1 MVRGRRNS
9 GLAIKEGRNRIMKKL
24 TKKYSVLLVGLLL
37 LLSLLPMS
45 CIKDNYAPRGNA
57 TVTMT
62 FTTKTI
68 SNSSVTRAT
77 GDLLDNEQMQT
88 LRVIVARSSNSE
100 ILYNV
105 KYDIQPNETQKT
117 ITFSELT
124 VNKDGEDF
132 DFYAIANEAGF
143 LKTNESLEGTSV
155 NITDLYD
162 RVLTGGF
169 AVGAALPQTG
179 YKKIT
184 VMPQTSGIQ
193 HEDMQL
199 DFPAGKIQLTFVNE
213 TGKDVTLT
221 DVKVP
226 SVAPNQAYLF
236 YHGQIPGGTTLTG
249 DVDFGNIVVLNGTE
263 SAPTSYSEYR
273 YIYPGAAGEGNYKL
287 MATWGS
293 EDFEELLKT
302 KDEPDGISSIPRNR
316 LVNIVVTLK
325 SGGGF
330 GVKCEV
336 KDWNGVSYDY
346 TLSDAGKFTITEPN
360 AKEFS
365 YDTGKMAI
373 ATQYSTESGAS
384 SRQATFTVQM
394 TTPVGVRW
402 MAHLTNAQDF
412 EFVTDE
418 SHAAEGV
425 GGSLPVTLLIRP
437 TKSFDATGERPYTEL
452 YVTLGTAPDNKQ
464 RFVEPGQYCS
474 SDGTSIPIVQVS
486 ATEGDALWG
495 TSVEP

>member
-1 MVRGRRNS
+1 MKILFNRNNS
-9 GLAIKEGRNRIMKKL
+9 IGIFC
-24 TKKYSVLLVGLLL
+24 LLL
-37 LLSLLPMS
+37 LLAVGAVS
-45 CIKDNYAPRGNA
+45 CIKDEYAESKETA

-62 FTTKTI
+62 FTTRAM
-68 SNSSVTRAT
+68 SNSTTRAV
-77 GDLLDNEQMQT
+77 GDLLDNEQMRT

-100 ILYNV
+100 VLFNV
-105 KYDIQPNETQKT
+105 KYEIQPQETQKI

-124 VNKDGEDF
+124 VNKDGENF
-132 DFYAIANEAGF
+132 KFYAIANEDGF
-143 LKTNESLEGTSV
+143 LSTGESLDGTSV
-155 NITDLYD
+155 NLTGLYD

-169 AVGAALPQTG
+169 AKGATLPQVG
-179 YKKIT
+179 YREIEVK
-184 VMPQTSGIQ
+184 PQESGIQ
-193 HEDMQL
+193 QENMQL

-213 TGKDVTLT
+213 TGKKVTLT

-236 YHGQIPGGTTLTG
+236 YHGQTPGGTTLTG
-249 DVDFGNIVVLNGTE
+249 NVDFGSITVPSGTE
-263 SAPTSYSEYR
+263 SAPTFSSEYR
-273 YIYPGAAGEGNYKL
+273 YIYPGAAGEGKYKL
-287 MATWGS
+287 TATWGAKN
-293 EDFEELLKT
+293 FEELLMT
-302 KDEPDGISSIPRNR
+302 KDAPNGISSIPRNR

-336 KDWNGVSYDY
+336 KDWEDVSYDY
-346 TLSDAGKFTITEPN
+346 TLSDAGQFAITEPN
-360 AKEFS
+360 AKEFT
-365 YDTGKMAI
+365 YDTNKKAI

-384 SRQATFTVQM
+384 SRQATFTVEM
-394 TTPVGVRW
+394 KTPVGVRW

-425 GGSLPVTLLIRP
+425 GGSSPVTLLIRP

-452 YVTLGTAPDNKQ
+452 YVTLGTAPNNKQ
-464 RFVEPGQYCS
+464 RFVNPSDYCS

-495 TSVEP
+495 TSVEL

>member
-1 MVRGRRNS
+1 
-9 GLAIKEGRNRIMKKL
+9 MKKL
-24 TKKYSVLLVGLLL
+24 TKKYSVQLAGLLL
-37 LLSLLPMS
+37 LLTLLPVS
-45 CIKDNYAPRGNA
+45 CIKDDYAPKGTA

-62 FTTKTI
+62 FTTRAI
-68 SNSSVTRAT
+68 SNSTTRAT
-77 GDLLDNEQMQT
+77 GDLLNNEQMKT
-88 LRVIVARSSNSE
+88 LRVIVARNTTNE

-105 KYDIQPNETQKT
+105 KYAIDASETSKT

-124 VNKDGEDF
+124 VNKDGENF
-132 DFYAIANEAGF
+132 KFYAIANEDGF
-143 LKTNESLEGTSV
+143 LSTGESLDGTSV
-155 NITDLYD
+155 NLTGLYD

-169 AVGAALPQTG
+169 AKGATLPQVG
-179 YKKIT
+179 YREIEVK
-184 VMPQTSGIQ
+184 PQESGIQ
-193 HEDMQL
+193 QENMQL

-213 TGKDVTLT
+213 TGKEVNLT
-221 DVKVP
+221 NVKVP

-236 YHGQIPGGTTLTG
+236 YHGKIPAGTLTG
-249 DVDFGNIVVLNGTE
+249 DVNFGSITVPSGTE
-263 SAPTSYSEYR
+263 SDPASCSDYR
-273 YIYPGAAGEGNYKL
+273 YIYPGAAGVGNYKL
-287 MATWGS
+287 TADWNGNRN
-293 EDFEELLKT
+293 ELLKT
-302 KDEPDGISSIPRNR
+302 KDEENGISSIPRNR

-336 KDWNGVSYDY
+336 KDWEDVSYDY
-346 TLSDAGKFTITEPN
+346 TLSDAGQFAITKPN
-360 AKEFS
+360 AMEFT
-365 YDTGKMAI
+365 YDGNQKAI

-384 SRQATFTVQM
+384 SRQATFTVEM

-418 SHAAEGV
+418 NHAAEGV
-425 GGSLPVTLLIRP
+425 GGSSPVTLLIRP
-437 TKSFDATGERPYTEL
+437 TKAFDATGERPYTEL

-464 RFVEPGQYCS
+464 RFVDPGDYCS

>member
-1 MVRGRRNS
+1 
-9 GLAIKEGRNRIMKKL
+9 MKKL
-24 TKKYSVLLVGLLL
+24 TKKYSVQLAGLLL
-37 LLSLLPMS
+37 LLALLPVS
-45 CIKDNYAPRGNA
+45 CIKDDYAPKGTA

-62 FTTKTI
+62 FTTRAI
-68 SNSSVTRAT
+68 SNSTTRAT
-77 GDLLDNEQMQT
+77 GDLLDNEQMRT

-100 ILYNV
+100 ILYNL
-105 KYDIQPNETQKT
+105 KYEIQPDQTEKT

-124 VNKDGEDF
+124 VNEKGEKF
-132 DFYAIANEAGF
+132 KFYAIANEDGF
-143 LKTNESLEGTSV
+143 LSEDESLDGTSV
-155 NITDLYD
+155 NLTGLYG

-169 AVGAALPQTG
+169 AKDATLPQVG
-179 YKKIT
+179 YREIEVK
-184 VMPQTSGIQ
+184 PQESGIQ
-193 HEDMQL
+193 HEDMKL

-213 TGKDVTLT
+213 TGKEVNLT
-221 DVKVP
+221 NVKVP

-236 YHGQIPGGTTLTG
+236 YYGQTPAGTTLTG
-249 DVDFGNIVVLNGTE
+249 DVNFGSITVPSGTE
-263 SAPTSYSEYR
+263 SDPASCSDYR
-273 YIYPGAAGEGNYKL
+273 YIYPGAAGVGNYKL
-287 MATWGS
+287 TADWNGNRN
-293 EDFEELLKT
+293 ELLKT
-302 KDEPDGISSIPRNR
+302 KDEENGISSIPRNR

-336 KDWNGVSYDY
+336 KDWEDVSYDY
-346 TLSDAGKFTITEPN
+346 TLSDAGQFAITKPN
-360 AKEFS
+360 AMEFT
-365 YDTGKMAI
+365 YDGNQKAI

-384 SRQATFTVQM
+384 SRQATFTVEM

-418 SHAAEGV
+418 NHAAEGV
-425 GGSLPVTLLIRP
+425 GGSSPVTLLIRP
-437 TKSFDATGERPYTEL
+437 TKAFDATGERPYTEL

-464 RFVEPGQYCS
+464 RFVDPGDYCS

>member
-1 MVRGRRNS
+1 
-9 GLAIKEGRNRIMKKL
+9 MKKL
-24 TKKYSVLLVGLLL
+24 TKKYSVRLARLFLLL
-37 LLSLLPMS
+37 ALLPVS
-45 CIKDNYAPRGNA
+45 CIKDDYASKESA

-62 FTTKTI
+62 FTTRAI
-68 SNSSVTRAT
+68 SNSTTRAT
-77 GDLLDNEQMQT
+77 GDLLDNEQMKT

-100 ILYNV
+100 ILYNL
-105 KYDIQPNETQKT
+105 KYEIQPDQTEKT

-124 VNKDGEDF
+124 VNKNGEDF
-132 DFYAIANEAGF
+132 DFYAIANEDGF
-143 LKTNESLEGTSV
+143 LSTGESLDGTSV
-155 NITDLYD
+155 NLTDLYN

-169 AVGAALPQTG
+169 AKDATLPQVG
-179 YKKIT
+179 YREIEVK
-184 VMPQTSGIQ
+184 PQESGIQ
-193 HEDMQL
+193 HEDMKL

-213 TGKDVTLT
+213 TGKEVNLT
-221 DVKVP
+221 NVKVP

-236 YHGQIPGGTTLTG
+236 YQGKTPIGTTLTG
-249 DVDFGNIVVLNGTE
+249 DVDFGPITVPSGTE
-263 SAPTSYSEYR
+263 SAPTSYSDYR
-273 YIYPGAAGEGNYKL
+273 YIYPGAAGEGKYKL
-287 MATWGS
+287 AARWGS
-293 EDFEELLKT
+293 KNFEELLKT
-302 KDEPDGISSIPRNR
+302 TNAPNGISSIPRNR

-336 KDWNGVSYDY
+336 KDWEDVSYDY
-346 TLSDAGKFTITEPN
+346 TLSDAGQFAITKPN
-360 AKEFS
+360 AMEFT
-365 YDTGKMAI
+365 YDGNQKAI

-384 SRQATFTVQM
+384 NRQATFTVRM

-418 SHAAEGV
+418 NHAAEGV
-425 GGSLPVTLLIRP
+425 GGSSPVTLLIRP

-464 RFVEPGQYCS
+464 RFVEPDQFCS
-474 SDGTSIPIVQVS
+474 TDGTSIPIVQVS
-486 ATEGDALWG
+486 ATEGDVLWG

>member
-1 MVRGRRNS
+1 
-9 GLAIKEGRNRIMKKL
+9 MKKL
-24 TKKYSVLLVGLLL
+24 TKKYSVQLAGLLL
-37 LLSLLPMS
+37 LLALLPVS
-45 CIKDNYAPRGNA
+45 CIKDDYAPKGTA

-62 FTTKTI
+62 FTTRAI
-68 SNSSVTRAT
+68 SNSTTRAT
-77 GDLLDNEQMQT
+77 GDLLDNEQMKT

-105 KYDIQPNETQKT
+105 KYSIEASETSKT

-124 VNKDGEDF
+124 VNKDGENF
-132 DFYAIANEAGF
+132 KFYAIANEDGF
-143 LKTNESLEGTSV
+143 LSTGENLDGTSV
-155 NITDLYD
+155 NLTGLYD

-169 AVGAALPQTG
+169 AKGATLPQVG
-179 YKKIT
+179 YREIKVKL
-184 VMPQTSGIQ
+184 QESGIQ
-193 HEDMQL
+193 QETMKL

-213 TGKDVTLT
+213 TGKEVTLT

-226 SVAPNQAYLF
+226 SVAPNKAYLF
-236 YHGQIPGGTTLTG
+236 YHGQTPAGTTLTG
-249 DVDFGNIVVLNGTE
+249 DVNFGSIIVPSGTE
-263 SAPTSYSEYR
+263 SDPASCSDYR
-273 YIYPGAAGEGNYKL
+273 YIYPGAAGVGNYKL
-287 MATWGS
+287 TADWNGNRN
-293 EDFEELLKT
+293 ELLKT
-302 KDEPDGISSIPRNR
+302 KDEENGISSIPRNR

-336 KDWNGVSYDY
+336 KDWEDVSYDY
-346 TLSDAGKFTITEPN
+346 TLSDAGEFTIAEPN
-360 AKEFS
+360 AKEFT
-365 YDTGKMAI
+365 YDTDKTAI

-384 SRQATFTVQM
+384 SRQATFTVEM
-394 TTPVGVRW
+394 KTPVGVRW

-418 SHAAEGV
+418 NHAAEGV
-425 GGSLPVTLLIRP
+425 GGSSPVTLLIRP

-464 RFVEPGQYCS
+464 KFVDPGVYCS

>member
-1 MVRGRRNS
+1 
-9 GLAIKEGRNRIMKKL
+9 MKKL
-24 TKKYSVLLVGLLL
+24 TKKYSVQLAGLLL
-37 LLSLLPMS
+37 LLALLPVS
-45 CIKDNYAPRGNA
+45 CIKDDYAPKGTA

-62 FTTKTI
+62 FTTRAI
-68 SNSSVTRAT
+68 SNSTTRAT
-77 GDLLDNEQMQT
+77 GDLLDNEQMKT

-105 KYDIQPNETQKT
+105 KYSIEASETSKT

-124 VNKDGEDF
+124 VNKAGEDF
-132 DFYAIANEAGF
+132 DFYAIANEDGF
-143 LKTNESLEGTSV
+143 LSTGESLDGTSV
-155 NITDLYD
+155 NLTDLYN
-162 RVLTGGF
+162 RKLTGGF
-169 AVGAALPQTG
+169 DKGATLPQVG
-179 YKKIT
+179 YREIKVK
-184 VMPQTSGIQ
+184 PQESGIQ
-193 HEDMQL
+193 KEDMKL

-213 TGKDVTLT
+213 TGKDITLT
-221 DVKVP
+221 NVKVP

-236 YHGQIPGGTTLTG
+236 FQGNTPGGTTLTG
-249 DVDFGNIVVLNGTE
+249 NVDFGSITVPSGTE
-263 SAPTSYSEYR
+263 SVPTSSSSEYR
-273 YIYPGAAGEGNYKL
+273 YIYPGAAGEGKYKL
-287 MATWGS
+287 AATWGS
-293 EDFEELLKT
+293 KNFEELLKT
-302 KDEPDGISSIPRNR
+302 TNAPNGISSIPRNS
-316 LVNIVVTLK
+316 LVNIVITLK

-336 KDWNGVSYDY
+336 NDWNDVSYDY
-346 TLSDAGKFTITEPN
+346 TLSDAGQFTITEPN
-360 AKEFS
+360 AKDFT
-365 YDTGKMAI
+365 YDTNKKAI

-384 SRQATFTVQM
+384 SRQATFTVKM
-394 TTPVGVRW
+394 KTPVGVRW

-425 GGSLPVTLLIRP
+425 GGSSPVTLLIRP

>member
-1 MVRGRRNS
+1 
-9 GLAIKEGRNRIMKKL
+9 MKKL
-24 TKKYSVLLVGLLL
+24 TKKYSVQLAGLLL
-37 LLSLLPMS
+37 LLALLPVS
-45 CIKDNYAPRGNA
+45 CIKDDYAPKGTA

-62 FTTKTI
+62 FTTRAI
-68 SNSSVTRAT
+68 SNSTTRAT
-77 GDLLDNEQMQT
+77 GDLLDNEQMKT

-100 ILYNV
+100 ILYNL
-105 KYDIQPNETQKT
+105 KYEIQPDQTEKT

-124 VNKDGEDF
+124 VNEKGEKF
-132 DFYAIANEAGF
+132 KFYAIANEDGF
-143 LKTNESLEGTSV
+143 LSEDESLDGTSV
-155 NITDLYD
+155 NLTGLYD

-169 AVGAALPQTG
+169 AKDATLPQVG
-179 YKKIT
+179 YREIEVK
-184 VMPQTSGIQ
+184 PQESGIQ
-193 HEDMQL
+193 EETMKL

-213 TGKDVTLT
+213 TGKEVNLT
-221 DVKVP
+221 NVKVP

-236 YHGQIPGGTTLTG
+236 YHGRTPAGTTLAG
-249 DVDFGNIVVLNGTE
+249 DVDFGSIIVPSGTE
-263 SAPTSYSEYR
+263 SDPASCSDYR
-273 YIYPGAAGEGNYKL
+273 YIYPGAAGVGKYKL
-287 MATWGS
+287 TADWNGNWN
-293 EDFEELLKT
+293 ELLKT
-302 KDEPDGISSIPRNR
+302 TDEKNGISSIPRNR

-336 KDWNGVSYDY
+336 KDWEDVSYDY
-346 TLSDAGKFTITEPN
+346 TLSDAGQFAITKPN
-360 AKEFS
+360 AMEFT
-365 YDTGKMAI
+365 YDGIQKAI

-384 SRQATFTVQM
+384 SRQATFTVEM

-418 SHAAEGV
+418 NHAAEGV
-425 GGSLPVTLLIRP
+425 GGSSPVTLLIRP
-437 TKSFDATGERPYTEL
+437 TKAFDATGERPYTEL

-464 RFVEPGQYCS
+464 RFVDPGDYCS

>member
-1 MVRGRRNS
+1 MKILFNRNNS
-9 GLAIKEGRNRIMKKL
+9 IGIFC
-24 TKKYSVLLVGLLL
+24 LLL
-37 LLSLLPMS
+37 LLAVGAVS
-45 CIKDNYAPRGNA
+45 CIKDEYAENKEKA
-57 TVTMT
+57 IVTMT
-62 FTTKTI
+62 FTTRAM
-68 SNSSVTRAT
+68 SNSTTRAV
-77 GDLLDNEQMQT
+77 GDLLDNEQMRT

-100 ILYNV
+100 VLYNV
-105 KYDIQPNETQKT
+105 KYEIQPQETQKT

-124 VNKDGEDF
+124 VNKDGENF
-132 DFYAIANEAGF
+132 KFYAIANEDGF
-143 LKTNESLEGTSV
+143 LSTGESLDGTSV
-155 NITDLYD
+155 NLTGLYD

-169 AVGAALPQTG
+169 AKGATLPQVG
-179 YKKIT
+179 YREIEVK
-184 VMPQTSGIQ
+184 PQESGIQ
-193 HEDMQL
+193 QENMQL

-213 TGKDVTLT
+213 RGKKVTLT

-236 YHGQIPGGTTLTG
+236 YHGNTPAGTTLTG
-249 DVDFGNIVVLNGTE
+249 DVDFGSITVPSGTE
-263 SAPTSYSEYR
+263 SVPTSYSDYR
-273 YIYPGAAGEGNYKL
+273 YIYPGAAGEGKYKL
-287 MATWGS
+287 TTDWNGKR
-293 EDFEELLKT
+293 EELLKT
-302 KDEPDGISSIPRNR
+302 TDAPNGISSIPRNR

-336 KDWNGVSYDY
+336 KDWEDVSYDY
-346 TLSDAGKFTITEPN
+346 TLSDAGQFAITEPN
-360 AKEFS
+360 AKEFT
-365 YDTGKMAI
+365 YDTNKKAI

-384 SRQATFTVQM
+384 SRQATFTVEM

-418 SHAAEGV
+418 NHASEGV
-425 GGSLPVTLLIRP
+425 GGSSPVTLLIRP
-437 TKSFDATGERPYTEL
+437 TKSFDATGERSYTEL

-464 RFVEPGQYCS
+464 RFVDPGDYCS
-474 SDGTSIPIVQVS
+474 SDGTFIPIVQVS

>member
-1 MVRGRRNS
+1 MRVKYDS
-9 GLAIKEGRNRIMKKL
+9 LATL
-24 TKKYSVLLVGLLL
+24 CLLL
-37 LLSLLPMS
+37 LALLPAS
-45 CIKDNYAPRGNA
+45 CIQDEYAAKGTA

-62 FTTKTI
+62 FTTRAI
-68 SNSSVTRAT
+68 SNPTTRA
-77 GDLLDNEQMQT
+77 GGELLDNEQMQT

-100 ILYNV
+100 ILYNL
-105 KYDIQPNETQKT
+105 KYDIQPQETEKT

-124 VNKDGEDF
+124 VNEKGEKF
-132 DFYAIANEAGF
+132 KFYAIANEDGF
-143 LKTNESLEGTSV
+143 LSEDESLDGTSV
-155 NITDLYD
+155 NLTGLYD

-169 AVGAALPQTG
+169 AKGATLPQVG
-179 YKKIT
+179 YREIEVK
-184 VMPQTSGIQ
+184 PQESGIQ
-193 HEDMQL
+193 EETMKL

-213 TGKDVTLT
+213 TGKEVTLT

-226 SVAPNQAYLF
+226 SVAPNKAYLF
-236 YHGQIPGGTTLTG
+236 YHGQTPSGTTLTG
-249 DVDFGNIVVLNGTE
+249 DVDFGSIVVPSGTE
-263 SAPTSYSEYR
+263 SAPTSYSDYR
-273 YIYPGAAGEGNYKL
+273 YIYPGAAGVGKYKL
-287 MATWGS
+287 TADWNGDR
-293 EDFEELLKT
+293 EALLKT
-302 KDEPDGISSIPRNR
+302 TEAPNGISSIPRNR

-336 KDWNGVSYDY
+336 KEWEDVPYDY
-346 TLSDAGKFTITEPN
+346 TLSDAGEFTITGPN
-360 AKEFS
+360 AKVFT
-365 YDTGKMAI
+365 YDTDKTAY

-384 SRQATFTVQM
+384 SRQATFTVEM
-394 TTPVGVRW
+394 KTPVGVRW

-418 SHAAEGV
+418 NHAAEGV
-425 GGSLPVTLLIRP
+425 GGSSPVTLLIRP

-464 RFVEPGQYCS
+464 KFVDPGDYCS

>member
-1 MVRGRRNS
+1 
-9 GLAIKEGRNRIMKKL
+9 MKKL
-24 TKKYSVLLVGLLL
+24 TKKYSVQLAGLLL
-37 LLSLLPMS
+37 LLALLPVS
-45 CIKDNYAPRGNA
+45 CIKDDYAPKGTA

-62 FTTKTI
+62 FTTRAI
-68 SNSSVTRAT
+68 SNSTTRAT
-77 GDLLDNEQMQT
+77 GDLLDKEQMKT

-105 KYDIQPNETQKT
+105 KYSIEASETSKT

-124 VNKDGEDF
+124 VNKAGEDF
-132 DFYAIANEAGF
+132 DFYAIANEEGF
-143 LKTNESLEGTSV
+143 LNDNESLEGTSV
-155 NITDLYD
+155 NLADLYG

-169 AVGAALPQTG
+169 TVGATLPQTG
-179 YKKIT
+179 YEKIT
-184 VMPQTSGIQ
+184 VKPQTSGIQ
-193 HEDMQL
+193 HEDMKL

-213 TGKDVTLT
+213 TGKEVNLT
-221 DVKVP
+221 NVKVP

-236 YHGQIPGGTTLTG
+236 YHGKTPTGTTLTG
-249 DVDFGNIVVLNGTE
+249 DVNFGSITVPSGTE
-263 SAPTSYSEYR
+263 SDPASCSDYR
-273 YIYPGAAGEGNYKL
+273 YIYPGAAGVGNYKL
-287 MATWGS
+287 TADWNGNRN
-293 EDFEELLKT
+293 ELLKT
-302 KDEPDGISSIPRNR
+302 KDEENGISSIPRNR

-336 KDWNGVSYDY
+336 KDWEDVSYDY
-346 TLSDAGKFTITEPN
+346 TLSDAGQFAITKPN
-360 AKEFS
+360 AMEFT
-365 YDTGKMAI
+365 YDGNQKAI

-384 SRQATFTVQM
+384 SRQATFTVEM

-418 SHAAEGV
+418 NHAAEGV
-425 GGSLPVTLLIRP
+425 GGSSPVTLLIRP
-437 TKSFDATGERPYTEL
+437 TKAFDATGERPYTEL

-464 RFVEPGQYCS
+464 RFVDPDDYCS

>member
-1 MVRGRRNS
+1 
-9 GLAIKEGRNRIMKKL
+9 MKKL
-24 TKKYSVLLVGLLL
+24 TKKYSVQLAGLLL
-37 LLSLLPMS
+37 LLALLPVS
-45 CIKDNYAPRGNA
+45 CIKDDYAPKGTA

-62 FTTKTI
+62 FTTRAI
-68 SNSSVTRAT
+68 SNSTTRAT
-77 GDLLDNEQMQT
+77 GDLLDNEQMKT

-100 ILYNV
+100 ILYNL
-105 KYDIQPNETQKT
+105 KYEIQPDQTEKT

-124 VNKDGEDF
+124 VNKNGEDF
-132 DFYAIANEAGF
+132 DFYAIANEEGF
-143 LKTNESLEGTSV
+143 LNDNESLEGTSV
-155 NITDLYD
+155 NLVNLYNK
-162 RVLTGGF
+162 VLTGGF
-169 AVGAALPQTG
+169 TVGATLPQTG
-179 YKKIT
+179 YEKIT
-184 VMPQTSGIQ
+184 VKPQTSGIQ
-193 HEDMQL
+193 HEDMKL

-213 TGKDVTLT
+213 TGKEVNLT
-221 DVKVP
+221 NVKVP

-236 YHGQIPGGTTLTG
+236 YHGRTPAGTILAG
-249 DVDFGNIVVLNGTE
+249 DVNFGSITVPSGTE
-263 SAPTSYSEYR
+263 SDPASCSDYR

-287 MATWGS
+287 TADWNGDR
-293 EDFEELLKT
+293 EALLKT
-302 KDEPDGISSIPRNR
+302 TEAPNGISSIPRNR

-336 KDWNGVSYDY
+336 KEWEDVSYDY
-346 TLSDAGKFTITEPN
+346 TLSDAGEFTIAEPN
-360 AKEFS
+360 AKEFT
-365 YDTGKMAI
+365 YDTDKTAI

-384 SRQATFTVQM
+384 SRQATFTVEM
-394 TTPVGVRW
+394 KTPVGVRW

-418 SHAAEGV
+418 NHAAEGV
-425 GGSLPVTLLIRP
+425 GGSSPVTLLIRP

-464 RFVEPGQYCS
+464 KFVDPGVYCS

>member
-1 MVRGRRNS
+1 
-9 GLAIKEGRNRIMKKL
+9 MKY
-24 TKKYSVLLVGLLL
+24 TGIAAVCLLL
-37 LLSLLPMS
+37 LALLPAS
-45 CIKDNYAPRGNA
+45 CIMDDYAPKGTA

-62 FTTKTI
+62 FTTRAV
-68 SNSSVTRAT
+68 SNNSITRAT
-77 GDLLDNEQMQT
+77 GDLLDNEQMKT
-88 LRVIVARSSNSE
+88 LRVIVARNSNGE

-105 KYDIQPNETQKT
+105 KYDIQPDETQKT

-124 VNKDGEDF
+124 VNKDGEEF
-132 DFYAIANEAGF
+132 KFYAIANEDGF
-143 LKTNESLEGTSV
+143 LSEGESLEGTSV
-155 NITDLYD
+155 NLTDLYN

-169 AVGAALPQTG
+169 DKDATLPQVG
-179 YKKIT
+179 YREIEVK
-184 VMPQTSGIQ
+184 PQTSGIQ
-193 HEDMQL
+193 HEDMKL

-213 TGKDVTLT
+213 TGKEVTLT

-236 YHGQIPGGTTLTG
+236 YHGQTPTGTTLTG
-249 DVDFGNIVVLNGTE
+249 DVDFDPITVFSGTE

-273 YIYPGAAGEGNYKL
+273 YIYPGAAGEGKYKL
-287 MATWGS
+287 MATWG
-293 EDFEELLKT
+293 DKNFEELLKT
-302 KDEPDGISSIPRNR
+302 TDAPNGISSIPRNR
-316 LVNIVVTLK
+316 LVNIVITLK

-336 KDWNGVSYDY
+336 KDWEDVSYNY
-346 TLSDAGKFTITEPN
+346 TLSDAGQFTITEPN
-360 AKEFS
+360 AMEFT
-365 YDTGKMAI
+365 YDGNQEAI

-384 SRQATFTVQM
+384 SRQATFTVEM

-418 SHAAEGV
+418 NHAAEGV
-425 GGSLPVTLLIRP
+425 GGSSPVTLLIRP

-464 RFVEPGQYCS
+464 RFVNPGDYCS
-474 SDGTSIPIVQVS
+474 LDGTSIPIVQVS
-486 ATEGDALWG
+486 ATEGDTLWG

>member
-1 MVRGRRNS
+1 
-9 GLAIKEGRNRIMKKL
+9 MKKL
-24 TKKYSVLLVGLLL
+24 TKKYSVQLAGLLL
-37 LLSLLPMS
+37 LLALLPVS
-45 CIKDNYAPRGNA
+45 CIKDDYAPKGTA

-62 FTTKTI
+62 FTTRAI
-68 SNSSVTRAT
+68 SNSTTRAT
-77 GDLLDNEQMQT
+77 GDLLDNEQMKT

-100 ILYNV
+100 ILYNL
-105 KYDIQPNETQKT
+105 KYEIQPDQTEKT

-124 VNKDGEDF
+124 VNKNGEDF
-132 DFYAIANEAGF
+132 DFYAIANEEGF
-143 LKTNESLEGTSV
+143 LNDNESLEGTSV
-155 NITDLYD
+155 NLVNLYNK
-162 RVLTGGF
+162 VLTGGF
-169 AVGAALPQTG
+169 TVGATLPQTG
-179 YKKIT
+179 YEKIT
-184 VMPQTSGIQ
+184 VKPQTSGIQ
-193 HEDMQL
+193 HEDMKL

-213 TGKDVTLT
+213 TGKEVNLT
-221 DVKVP
+221 NVKVP

-236 YHGQIPGGTTLTG
+236 YHGRTPAGTILAG
-249 DVDFGNIVVLNGTE
+249 DVNFGSITVPSGTE
-263 SAPTSYSEYR
+263 SDPASCSDYR

-287 MATWGS
+287 TADWNGDR
-293 EDFEELLKT
+293 EALLKT
-302 KDEPDGISSIPRNR
+302 TEAPNGISSIPRNR

-336 KDWNGVSYDY
+336 KEWEDVSYDY
-346 TLSDAGKFTITEPN
+346 TLSDAGEFTIAEPN
-360 AKEFS
+360 AKEFT
-365 YDTGKMAI
+365 YDTDKTAI

-384 SRQATFTVQM
+384 SRQATFTVEM
-394 TTPVGVRW
+394 KTPVGVRW

-425 GGSLPVTLLIRP
+425 GGSSPVTLLIRP

-464 RFVEPGQYCS
+464 KFVDPGVYCS

>member
-1 MVRGRRNS
+1 
-9 GLAIKEGRNRIMKKL
+9 MKKL
-24 TKKYSVLLVGLLL
+24 TKKYSVQLAGLLL
-37 LLSLLPMS
+37 LLALLPVS
-45 CIKDNYAPRGNA
+45 CIKDDYAPKGTA

-62 FTTKTI
+62 FTTRAI
-68 SNSSVTRAT
+68 SNSTTRAT
-77 GDLLDNEQMQT
+77 GDLLYNEQMKT

-100 ILYNV
+100 ILYNL
-105 KYDIQPNETQKT
+105 KYEIQPDQTEKT

-124 VNKDGEDF
+124 VNKNGEDF
-132 DFYAIANEAGF
+132 DFYAIANEEGF
-143 LKTNESLEGTSV
+143 LNDNESLEGTSV
-155 NITDLYD
+155 HLVNLYN

-169 AVGAALPQTG
+169 TVGATLPQTG
-179 YKKIT
+179 YEKIT
-184 VMPQTSGIQ
+184 VKPQTSGIQ
-193 HEDMQL
+193 HEDMKL

-213 TGKDVTLT
+213 TGKEVNLT
-221 DVKVP
+221 NVKVP

-236 YHGQIPGGTTLTG
+236 YHGQTPAGTTLTG
-249 DVDFGNIVVLNGTE
+249 DVNFGSITVPSGTE
-263 SAPTSYSEYR
+263 SDPASCSDYR
-273 YIYPGAAGEGNYKL
+273 YIYPGAAGVGNYKL
-287 MATWGS
+287 TADWNGNRN
-293 EDFEELLKT
+293 ELLKT
-302 KDEPDGISSIPRNR
+302 KDEENGISSIPRNR

-336 KDWNGVSYDY
+336 KDWEDVSYDY
-346 TLSDAGKFTITEPN
+346 TLSDAGQFAITKPN
-360 AKEFS
+360 AMEFT
-365 YDTGKMAI
+365 YDGNQKAI

-384 SRQATFTVQM
+384 SRQATFTVEM

-418 SHAAEGV
+418 NHAAEGV
-425 GGSLPVTLLIRP
+425 GGSSPVTLLIRP
-437 TKSFDATGERPYTEL
+437 TKAFDATGERPYTEL

-464 RFVEPGQYCS
+464 RFVDPGDYCS

>member
-1 MVRGRRNS
+1 MKNLRMKYTSMV
-9 GLAIKEGRNRIMKKL
+9 A
-24 TKKYSVLLVGLLL
+24 VC
-37 LLSLLPMS
+37 LSLLALLPAS
-45 CIKDNYAPRGNA
+45 CIKDDYAAKGTA

-62 FTTKTI
+62 FTTRAI
-68 SNSSVTRAT
+68 SNSTTRAVN
-77 GDLLDNEQMQT
+77 DLLDNEQMKT

-105 KYDIQPNETQKT
+105 KYDIQPDETQKT

-124 VNKDGEDF
+124 VNKNGEDF
-132 DFYAIANEAGF
+132 DFYAIANEEGF
-143 LKTNESLEGTSV
+143 LNNNESLEGTSV
-155 NITDLYD
+155 NLADLYN
-162 RVLTGGF
+162 RGLTGGF
-169 AVGAALPQTG
+169 TVGDTLPQTG
-179 YKKIT
+179 YEKIT
-184 VMPQTSGIQ
+184 VKPQESGIQ
-193 HEDMQL
+193 EENMKL

-213 TGKDVTLT
+213 TGKEVVLT

-236 YHGQIPGGTTLTG
+236 DHDGQTPSETELTD
-249 DVDFGNIVVLNGTE
+249 DVDFGSITVSSGTE
-263 SAPTSYSEYR
+263 SAPTSSSAYR
-273 YIYPGAAGEGNYKL
+273 YIYPGAAGEGEYKL
-287 MATWGS
+287 MATWG
-293 EDFEELLKT
+293 DQNFEELLKI
-302 KDEPDGISSIPRNR
+302 DDVPISSIPRNR
-316 LVNIVVTLK
+316 LLNVVVTLK

-336 KDWNGVSYDY
+336 KDWEDVSYDY
-346 TLSDAGKFTITEPN
+346 TLSDAGQFAITKPN
-360 AKEFS
+360 AMEFT
-365 YDTGKMAI
+365 YDGNQKAI

-384 SRQATFTVQM
+384 SRQATFTVEM

-418 SHAAEGV
+418 NHAAEGV
-425 GGSLPVTLLIRP
+425 GGSSPVTLLIRP
-437 TKSFDATGERPYTEL
+437 TKAFDATGERPYTEL

-464 RFVEPGQYCS
+464 RFVDPGDYCS

>member
-1 MVRGRRNS
+1 MKNLRMKYTSMV
-9 GLAIKEGRNRIMKKL
+9 A
-24 TKKYSVLLVGLLL
+24 VC
-37 LLSLLPMS
+37 LSLLALLPAS
-45 CIKDNYAPRGNA
+45 CIKDEYAAKGTA

-62 FTTKTI
+62 FTTRAI
-68 SNSSVTRAT
+68 SNSTTRAVD
-77 GDLLDNEQMQT
+77 DLLDNEQMKT

-105 KYDIQPNETQKT
+105 KYDIQPDETQKT

-124 VNKDGEDF
+124 VEKDGEEF
-132 DFYAIANEAGF
+132 KFYAIANEGGV
-143 LKTNESLEGTSV
+143 LSEGENLEGTSV
-155 NITDLYD
+155 NLTDLYD
-162 RVLTGGF
+162 RVLKGGF
-169 AVGAALPQTG
+169 DKDAILPQVG
-179 YKKIT
+179 YREIEVK
-184 VMPQTSGIQ
+184 PQESGIQ
-193 HEDMQL
+193 KETMKL

-213 TGKDVTLT
+213 TGKEVTLN

-236 YHGQIPGGTTLTG
+236 YHGQTPSGTELTG
-249 DVDFGNIVVLNGTE
+249 DVDFGSITVSSGTE

-273 YIYPGAAGEGNYKL
+273 YIYPGAAGEGKYKL
-287 MATWGS
+287 TADWNGGR
-293 EDFEELLKT
+293 EAPLET
-302 KDEPDGISSIPRNR
+302 KDAPNGISSIPRNR

-325 SGGGF
+325 SGGRF
-330 GVKCEV
+330 GVKCDV
-336 KDWNGVSYDY
+336 KEWEEVSYDY
-346 TLSDAGKFTITEPN
+346 TLSDAGQFTITGTN
-360 AKEFS
+360 A
-365 YDTGKMAI
+365 MVWNNQAI
-373 ATQYSTESGAS
+373 ATQFSTEAGAS

-394 TTPVGVRW
+394 TEPEGVRW

-412 EFVTDE
+412 EIVTDE
-418 SHAAEGV
+418 NHAAEGV
-425 GGSLPVTLLIRP
+425 GGSSPVTLLIRP

-464 RFVEPGQYCS
+464 KFVDLTQNDFCS

>member
-1 MVRGRRNS
+1 MKILFNRNNS
-9 GLAIKEGRNRIMKKL
+9 IGIFC
-24 TKKYSVLLVGLLL
+24 LLL
-37 LLSLLPMS
+37 LLAVGAVS
-45 CIKDNYAPRGNA
+45 CIKDEYAENKEKA
-57 TVTMT
+57 IVTMT
-62 FTTKTI
+62 FTTRAM
-68 SNSSVTRAT
+68 SNSTTRAV
-77 GDLLDNEQMQT
+77 GDLLNNEQMRT

-100 ILYNV
+100 VLYNV
-105 KYDIQPNETQKT
+105 KYEIQPQETQKI

-124 VNKDGEDF
+124 VNKDGENF
-132 DFYAIANEAGF
+132 KFYAIANEDGF
-143 LKTNESLEGTSV
+143 LSTGESLDGTSV
-155 NITDLYD
+155 NLTGLYD

-169 AVGAALPQTG
+169 AKGATLPQVG
-179 YKKIT
+179 YREIEVK
-184 VMPQTSGIQ
+184 PQESGIQ
-193 HEDMQL
+193 QENMQL

-213 TGKDVTLT
+213 RGKKVTLT

-236 YHGQIPGGTTLTG
+236 YHGQTPGGTTLTG
-249 DVDFGNIVVLNGTE
+249 NVDFGSITVPSGTE
-263 SAPTSYSEYR
+263 SAPTFSSEYR
-273 YIYPGAAGEGNYKL
+273 YIYPGAAGEGKYKL
-287 MATWGS
+287 TATWGAKN
-293 EDFEELLKT
+293 FEELLMT
-302 KDEPDGISSIPRNR
+302 KDAPNGISSIPRNR

-336 KDWNGVSYDY
+336 KDWEDVSYDY
-346 TLSDAGKFTITEPN
+346 TLSDAGQFAITEPN
-360 AKEFS
+360 AKEFT
-365 YDTGKMAI
+365 YDTNKKAI

-384 SRQATFTVQM
+384 SRQATFTVEM
-394 TTPVGVRW
+394 KTPVGVRW

-425 GGSLPVTLLIRP
+425 GGSSPVTLLIRP

-452 YVTLGTAPDNKQ
+452 YVTLGTAPNNKQ
-464 RFVEPGQYCS
+464 RFVNPSDYCS

-495 TSVEP
+495 TSVEL

>member
-1 MVRGRRNS
+1 MKILFNRNNS
-9 GLAIKEGRNRIMKKL
+9 IGIFC
-24 TKKYSVLLVGLLL
+24 LLL
-37 LLSLLPMS
+37 LLAVGAVS
-45 CIKDNYAPRGNA
+45 CIKDEYAESKETA

-62 FTTKTI
+62 FTTRAM
-68 SNSSVTRAT
+68 SNSTTRAV
-77 GDLLDNEQMQT
+77 GDLLDNEQMRT

-100 ILYNV
+100 VLYNV
-105 KYDIQPNETQKT
+105 KYEIQPQETQKI

-124 VNKDGEDF
+124 VNKDGENF
-132 DFYAIANEAGF
+132 KFYAIANEDGF
-143 LKTNESLEGTSV
+143 LSTGESLDGTSV
-155 NITDLYD
+155 NLTGLYD

-169 AVGAALPQTG
+169 AKGATLPQVG
-179 YKKIT
+179 YREIEVK
-184 VMPQTSGIQ
+184 PQESGIQ
-193 HEDMQL
+193 QENMQL

-213 TGKDVTLT
+213 RGKKVTLT

-236 YHGQIPGGTTLTG
+236 YHGQTPGGTTLTG
-249 DVDFGNIVVLNGTE
+249 NVDFGSITVPSGTE
-263 SAPTSYSEYR
+263 SAPTFSSEYR
-273 YIYPGAAGEGNYKL
+273 YIYPGAAGEGKYKL
-287 MATWGS
+287 TATWGAKN
-293 EDFEELLKT
+293 FEELLMT
-302 KDEPDGISSIPRNR
+302 KDAPNGISSIPRNR

-336 KDWNGVSYDY
+336 KDWEDVSYDY
-346 TLSDAGKFTITEPN
+346 TLSDAGQFAITEPN
-360 AKEFS
+360 AKEFT
-365 YDTGKMAI
+365 YDTNKKAI

-384 SRQATFTVQM
+384 SRQATFTVEM
-394 TTPVGVRW
+394 KTPVGVRW

-425 GGSLPVTLLIRP
+425 GGSSPVTLLIRP

-452 YVTLGTAPDNKQ
+452 YVTLGTAPNNKQ
-464 RFVEPGQYCS
+464 RFVNPSDYCS

-495 TSVEP
+495 TSVEL

>member
-1 MVRGRRNS
+1 
-9 GLAIKEGRNRIMKKL
+9 
-24 TKKYSVLLVGLLL
+24 
-37 LLSLLPMS
+37 
-45 CIKDNYAPRGNA
+45 
-57 TVTMT
+57 MT

-213 TGKDVTLT
+213 TGKEVNLT
-221 DVKVP
+221 NVKVP
-226 SVAPNQAYLF
+226 SVAPNRAYLF
-236 YHGQIPGGTTLTG
+236 YHGQTPGGTLTG
-249 DVDFGNIVVLNGTE
+249 NVDFGSITVPSGTE
-263 SAPTSYSEYR
+263 SAPTFSSEYR
-273 YIYPGAAGEGNYKL
+273 YIYPGAAGEGKYKL
-287 MATWGS
+287 TATWGAKN
-293 EDFEELLKT
+293 FEELLMT
-302 KDEPDGISSIPRNR
+302 KDAPNGISSIPRNR

-336 KDWNGVSYDY
+336 KDWEDVSYDY
-346 TLSDAGKFTITEPN
+346 TLSDAGQFAITKPN
-360 AKEFS
+360 AMEFT
-365 YDTGKMAI
+365 YDGIQKAI

-384 SRQATFTVQM
+384 SRQATFTVEM

-418 SHAAEGV
+418 NHAAEGV
-425 GGSLPVTLLIRP
+425 GGSSPVTLLIRP
-437 TKSFDATGERPYTEL
+437 TKAFDATGERPYTEL

-464 RFVEPGQYCS
+464 RFVDPGDYCS

-486 ATEGDALWG
+486 ATEGDALWS

>member
-1 MVRGRRNS
+1 
-9 GLAIKEGRNRIMKKL
+9 MKKYNTNPVWL
-24 TKKYSVLLVGLLL
+24 FLLL
-37 LLSLLPMS
+37 TILPMS
-45 CIKDNYAPRGNA
+45 CIQDDYVTKETT

-62 FTTKTI
+62 FTTRTI
-68 SNSSVTRAT
+68 SNSTRAIN
-77 GDLLDNEQMQT
+77 DLLDNEQMKT

-105 KYDIQPNETQKT
+105 KYDIQPEETEKT
-117 ITFSELT
+117 ITFSELK
-124 VNKDGEDF
+124 VNENGENF
-132 DFYAIANEAGF
+132 KFYAIANEEGF
-143 LKTNESLEGTSV
+143 LKPGESLDGTSV
-155 NITDLYD
+155 NLTDLYG

-169 AVGAALPQTG
+169 NVGATLPQAG
-179 YKKIT
+179 YREIKIT
-184 VMPQTSGIQ
+184 PQESGIQ
-193 HEDMQL
+193 EENMEL

-213 TGKDVTLT
+213 TGKDVALSN
-221 DVKVP
+221 VKVP

-236 YHGQIPGGTTLTG
+236 YQGNTPTGTTLTG
-249 DVDFGNIVVLNGTE
+249 DVDFGSITVPSGTE
-263 SAPTSYSEYR
+263 SAPGSYSEYQ
-273 YIYPGAAGEGNYKL
+273 YIYPGTAGVGKYNL
-287 MATWGS
+287 VATWGTKN
-293 EDFEELLKT
+293 FNELLET
-302 KDEPDGISSIPRNR
+302 TDAPDGISSIPRNS
-316 LVNIVVTLK
+316 LVNIVITLK

-330 GVKCEV
+330 GVKCQV
-336 KDWNGVSYDY
+336 KDWNDVSYDY
-346 TLSDAGKFTITEPN
+346 TLSDAGQFTITEPN
-360 AKEFS
+360 AKEFT
-365 YDTGKMAI
+365 YDTDKKAI

-394 TTPVGVRW
+394 TTPEGVRW

-412 EFVTDE
+412 ELVTDE

-425 GGSLPVTLLIRP
+425 GGSSPVTLLIRP

-464 RFVEPGQYCS
+464 RFVDPDQYCS

>member
-1 MVRGRRNS
+1 
-9 GLAIKEGRNRIMKKL
+9 MKKL
-24 TKKYSVLLVGLLL
+24 TKKYSVQLAGLLL
-37 LLSLLPMS
+37 LLALLPVS
-45 CIKDNYAPRGNA
+45 CIKDDYAPKGTA

-62 FTTKTI
+62 FTTRAI
-68 SNSSVTRAT
+68 SNSTTRAT
-77 GDLLDNEQMQT
+77 GDLLDNEQMKT

-100 ILYNV
+100 ILYNL
-105 KYDIQPNETQKT
+105 KYEIQPDQTEKT

-124 VNKDGEDF
+124 VNKNGEDF
-132 DFYAIANEAGF
+132 DFYAIANEEGF
-143 LKTNESLEGTSV
+143 LNDNESLEGTSV
-155 NITDLYD
+155 NLAKLYD
-162 RVLTGGF
+162 KVLTGGF
-169 AVGAALPQTG
+169 TVGATLPQTG
-179 YKKIT
+179 YEKIT
-184 VMPQTSGIQ
+184 VKPQTSGIQ
-193 HEDMQL
+193 HEDMKL

-213 TGKDVTLT
+213 TGKEVTLT

-226 SVAPNQAYLF
+226 SVAPNKAYLF
-236 YHGQIPGGTTLTG
+236 YHHGQTPSETTLTG
-249 DVDFGNIVVLNGTE
+249 DVDFDDITVSSGTE
-263 SAPTSYSEYR
+263 SAPASRSDYR
-273 YIYPGAAGEGNYKL
+273 YIYPGAAGVYKL
-287 MATWGS
+287 TADWNGGR
-293 EDFEELLKT
+293 EALLKT
-302 KDEPDGISSIPRNR
+302 TDAPDGISSIPRNR

-336 KDWNGVSYDY
+336 KEWEDVSYDY
-346 TLSDAGKFTITEPN
+346 TLSDAGEFTITEPN
-360 AKEFS
+360 AKVFT
-365 YDTGKMAI
+365 YDTDKTAI

-384 SRQATFTVQM
+384 SRQATFTVEM
-394 TTPVGVRW
+394 KTPVGVRW

-418 SHAAEGV
+418 NHVAEGV
-425 GGSLPVTLLIRP
+425 GGSSPVTLLIRP

-464 RFVEPGQYCS
+464 KFVDPGDYCS

>member
-1 MVRGRRNS
+1 MKYDS
-9 GLAIKEGRNRIMKKL
+9 LA
-24 TKKYSVLLVGLLL
+24 TVCLLL
-37 LLSLLPMS
+37 LALLPAS
-45 CIKDNYAPRGNA
+45 CIKDEYAAKGTA

-62 FTTKTI
+62 FTTRAI
-68 SNSSVTRAT
+68 SNPTTRAVD
-77 GDLLDNEQMQT
+77 DLLDNEQMRT

-100 ILYNV
+100 ILYNL
-105 KYDIQPNETQKT
+105 KYEIQPQETQKT

-124 VNKDGEDF
+124 VNEKGEKF
-132 DFYAIANEAGF
+132 KFYAIANEDGF
-143 LKTNESLEGTSV
+143 LSEDESLDGTSV
-155 NITDLYD
+155 NLTGLYD

-169 AVGAALPQTG
+169 AKGATLPQVG
-179 YKKIT
+179 YREIEVKL
-184 VMPQTSGIQ
+184 QESGIQ
-193 HEDMQL
+193 EETMKL

-213 TGKDVTLT
+213 TGKEVTLT

-226 SVAPNQAYLF
+226 SVAPNRAYLF
-236 YHGQIPGGTTLTG
+236 YHGQTPSGTTLTG
-249 DVDFGNIVVLNGTE
+249 DVDFGSIVVPSGTE
-263 SAPTSYSEYR
+263 SAPTSYSDYR
-273 YIYPGAAGEGNYKL
+273 YIYPGAAGVGKYKL
-287 MATWGS
+287 TADWNGGR
-293 EDFEELLKT
+293 EALLKT
-302 KDEPDGISSIPRNR
+302 TDAPDGISSIPRNR

-336 KDWNGVSYDY
+336 KEWEDVSYDY
-346 TLSDAGKFTITEPN
+346 TLSDAGEFTIAELN
-360 AKEFS
+360 AKEFT
-365 YDTGKMAI
+365 YDTDKTAI

-384 SRQATFTVQM
+384 SRQATFTVEM
-394 TTPVGVRW
+394 KTPVGVRW

-418 SHAAEGV
+418 NHAAEGV
-425 GGSLPVTLLIRP
+425 GGSSPVTLLIRP

-464 RFVEPGQYCS
+464 KFVDPGDYCS

>member
-1 MVRGRRNS
+1 
-9 GLAIKEGRNRIMKKL
+9 MKY
-24 TKKYSVLLVGLLL
+24 TGIAAVCLLL
-37 LLSLLPMS
+37 LALLPAS
-45 CIKDNYAPRGNA
+45 CIMDDYAPKGTA
-57 TVTMT
+57 SVTMT
-62 FTTKTI
+62 FTTRAI
-68 SNSSVTRAT
+68 SNGTTRAV

-88 LRVIVARSSNSE
+88 LRVIVARESGE

-105 KYDIQPNETQKT
+105 KYDIEDNETSKT

-124 VNKDGEDF
+124 VNKNGENF
-132 DFYAIANEAGF
+132 KFYAIANEGGF
-143 LKTNESLEGTSV
+143 LNTSESLDGTSV
-155 NITDLYD
+155 DLTGLYN

-169 AVGAALPQTG
+169 AEKTTLPQVG
-179 YKKIT
+179 YRVIEVK
-184 VMPQTSGIQ
+184 PQESGIQ
-193 HEDMQL
+193 KETMKL

-213 TGKDVTLT
+213 TGKEVTLS

-236 YHGQIPGGTTLTG
+236 YHGQTPTGTTLTG
-249 DVDFGNIVVLNGTE
+249 DVDFGDITVFSGTE
-263 SAPTSYSEYR
+263 SNPTSYSEYR
-273 YIYPGAAGEGNYKL
+273 YIYPGAAGEGKYKL
-287 MATWGS
+287 TATWG
-293 EDFEELLKT
+293 DKTFEELLKT
-302 KDEPDGISSIPRNR
+302 TDAPNGISSILRNN
-316 LVNIVVTLK
+316 LLNIVVTLK

-336 KDWNGVSYDY
+336 KDWEDVQYDY
-346 TLSDAGKFTITEPN
+346 TLSDDGQFTITEPN
-360 AKEFS
+360 AKEFI
-365 YDTGKMAI
+365 YDTGKKAI

-384 SRQATFTVQM
+384 SRQATFTVKM
-394 TTPVGVRW
+394 KTPEGVRW

-418 SHAAEGV
+418 NHAAEGV

-464 RFVEPGQYCS
+464 RFVDPGDYCS

>member
-1 MVRGRRNS
+1 
-9 GLAIKEGRNRIMKKL
+9 MKKL
-24 TKKYSVLLVGLLL
+24 TKKYSVQLAGLLL
-37 LLSLLPMS
+37 LLALLPVS
-45 CIKDNYAPRGNA
+45 CIKDDYAPKGTA

-62 FTTKTI
+62 FTTRAI
-68 SNSSVTRAT
+68 SNSTTRAT
-77 GDLLDNEQMQT
+77 GDLLDNEQMKT

-100 ILYNV
+100 ILYNL
-105 KYDIQPNETQKT
+105 KYEIQPDQTEKT

-124 VNKDGEDF
+124 VNKNGEDF
-132 DFYAIANEAGF
+132 DFYAIANEEGF
-143 LKTNESLEGTSV
+143 LNDNESLEGTSV
-155 NITDLYD
+155 NLADLYN

-169 AVGAALPQTG
+169 TVGATLPQTG
-179 YKKIT
+179 YEKIT
-184 VMPQTSGIQ
+184 VKPQTSGIQ
-193 HEDMQL
+193 HEDMKL

-213 TGKDVTLT
+213 TGKEVNLT
-221 DVKVP
+221 NVKVP

-236 YHGQIPGGTTLTG
+236 YHGQTLSGNTLTS
-249 DVDFGNIVVLNGTE
+249 DVDFGSITVSSGTE
-263 SAPTSYSEYR
+263 SVPTSHSAYR
-273 YIYPGAAGEGNYKL
+273 YIYPGAAGEGKYKL
-287 MATWGS
+287 TATWG
-293 EDFEELLKT
+293 DKNFEELLKT
-302 KDEPDGISSIPRNR
+302 TDAPNGISSIPRNR

-336 KDWNGVSYDY
+336 KDWEDVSYDY
-346 TLSDAGKFTITEPN
+346 TLSDAGQFAITKPN
-360 AKEFS
+360 AMEFT
-365 YDTGKMAI
+365 YDGNQKAI

-384 SRQATFTVQM
+384 SRQATFTVEM

-418 SHAAEGV
+418 NHAAEGV
-425 GGSLPVTLLIRP
+425 GGSSPVTLLIRP
-437 TKSFDATGERPYTEL
+437 TKAFDATGERPYTEL

-464 RFVEPGQYCS
+464 RFVDPDDYCS

>member
-1 MVRGRRNS
+1 
-9 GLAIKEGRNRIMKKL
+9 MKKL
-24 TKKYSVLLVGLLL
+24 TKKYSVQLAGLLL
-37 LLSLLPMS
+37 LLTLLPVS
-45 CIKDNYAPRGNA
+45 CIKDDYAPKGTA

-62 FTTKTI
+62 FTTRAI
-68 SNSSVTRAT
+68 SNSTTRAT
-77 GDLLDNEQMQT
+77 GDLLGNEQMKT

-100 ILYNV
+100 ILYNL
-105 KYDIQPNETQKT
+105 KYEIQPDQTEKT

-124 VNKDGEDF
+124 VNKNGEDF
-132 DFYAIANEAGF
+132 DFYAIANEEGF
-143 LKTNESLEGTSV
+143 LNNNESLEGTSV
-155 NITDLYD
+155 NLADLYN
-162 RVLTGGF
+162 RVLKGGF
-169 AVGAALPQTG
+169 TVGATLPQTG
-179 YKKIT
+179 YEKIT
-184 VMPQTSGIQ
+184 VKPQTSGIQ
-193 HEDMQL
+193 HEDMKL

-213 TGKDVTLT
+213 TGKEVTLT

-236 YHGQIPGGTTLTG
+236 YHGQTPAGTTLTG
-249 DVDFGNIVVLNGTE
+249 DVNFGSITVPSGTE
-263 SAPTSYSEYR
+263 SDPASCSDYR
-273 YIYPGAAGEGNYKL
+273 YIYPGAAGVGNYKL
-287 MATWGS
+287 TADWNGNRN
-293 EDFEELLKT
+293 ELLKT
-302 KDEPDGISSIPRNR
+302 KDEENGISSIPRNR

-336 KDWNGVSYDY
+336 KDWEDVSYDY
-346 TLSDAGKFTITEPN
+346 TLSDAGQFAITKPN
-360 AKEFS
+360 AMEFT
-365 YDTGKMAI
+365 YDGNQKAI

-384 SRQATFTVQM
+384 SRQATFTVEM

-418 SHAAEGV
+418 NHAAEGV
-425 GGSLPVTLLIRP
+425 GGSSPVTLLIRP
-437 TKSFDATGERPYTEL
+437 TKAFDATGERPYTEL

-464 RFVEPGQYCS
+464 RFVDPGDYCS

>member
-1 MVRGRRNS
+1 
-9 GLAIKEGRNRIMKKL
+9 MKKL
-24 TKKYSVLLVGLLL
+24 TKKYSVQLAGLLL
-37 LLSLLPMS
+37 LLTLLPVS
-45 CIKDNYAPRGNA
+45 CIKDDYTPKGTA

-62 FTTKTI
+62 FTTRAI
-68 SNSSVTRAT
+68 SNSTTRAT
-77 GDLLDNEQMQT
+77 GDLLDNEQMKT
-88 LRVIVARSSNSE
+88 LRVIVARSRPSE
-100 ILYNV
+100 ILYNL
-105 KYDIQPNETQKT
+105 KYEIQPDQTEKT

-124 VNKDGEDF
+124 VNKNGEDF
-132 DFYAIANEAGF
+132 DFYAIANEEGF
-143 LKTNESLEGTSV
+143 LNDNESLEGTSV
-155 NITDLYD
+155 NLADLYD

-169 AVGAALPQTG
+169 TVGATLPQTG

-184 VMPQTSGIQ
+184 VKPQTSGIQ
-193 HEDMQL
+193 HEDMKL

-213 TGKDVTLT
+213 TGKEVNLT
-221 DVKVP
+221 NVKVP

-236 YHGQIPGGTTLTG
+236 YHGQIPAGTTLTG
-249 DVDFGNIVVLNGTE
+249 DVNFGSITVPSGTE
-263 SAPTSYSEYR
+263 SVPTSHSAYR
-273 YIYPGAAGEGNYKL
+273 YIYPGAAGEGKYKL
-287 MATWGS
+287 TATWG
-293 EDFEELLKT
+293 DKNFEELLKT
-302 KDEPDGISSIPRNR
+302 TDAPNGISSIPRNR

-336 KDWNGVSYDY
+336 KDWEDVSYDY
-346 TLSDAGKFTITEPN
+346 TLSDAGEFTITEPN
-360 AKEFS
+360 AKVFT
-365 YDTGKMAI
+365 YDTDKTAI

-384 SRQATFTVQM
+384 SRQATFTVEM
-394 TTPVGVRW
+394 KTPVGVRW

-464 RFVEPGQYCS
+464 KFVDPGDYCS

>member
-1 MVRGRRNS
+1 
-9 GLAIKEGRNRIMKKL
+9 MKKYNTNPVWL
-24 TKKYSVLLVGLLL
+24 FLLL
-37 LLSLLPMS
+37 TILPMS
-45 CIKDNYAPRGNA
+45 CIQDDYVTKETT

-62 FTTKTI
+62 FTTRAI
-68 SNSSVTRAT
+68 SNSTRAIN
-77 GDLLDNEQMQT
+77 DLLDNEQMKT

-105 KYDIQPNETQKT
+105 KYDIQPEETEKT
-117 ITFSELT
+117 ITFSELK
-124 VNKDGEDF
+124 VNENGENF
-132 DFYAIANEAGF
+132 KFYAIANEKGF
-143 LKTNESLEGTSV
+143 LNSGESLDGTSV
-155 NITDLYD
+155 NLTDLYG

-169 AVGAALPQTG
+169 NVGAPLPQAG
-179 YKKIT
+179 YREIKIT
-184 VMPQTSGIQ
+184 PQESGIQ
-193 HEDMQL
+193 KENMEL

-213 TGKDVTLT
+213 TGKEVTLSN
-221 DVKVP
+221 VKIP

-236 YHGQIPGGTTLTG
+236 YQGNIPTGTIQTG
-249 DVDFGNIVVLNGTE
+249 DVDFGSITVPSGTE
-263 SAPTSYSEYR
+263 SAPTPYSVYR
-273 YIYPGAAGEGNYKL
+273 YIYPGTAGVGKYSL
-287 MATWGS
+287 VATWGTKN
-293 EDFEELLKT
+293 FNELLKT
-302 KDEPDGISSIPRNR
+302 TDAPNGISSIPRNS
-316 LVNIVVTLK
+316 LVNIIITLK

-336 KDWNGVSYDY
+336 NDWNDVPYGY
-346 TLSDAGKFTITEPN
+346 TLSDAGQFTITEPN
-360 AKEFS
+360 AKEFT
-365 YDTGKMAI
+365 YDTDKKAI

-394 TTPVGVRW
+394 TTPEGVRW
-402 MAHLTNAQDF
+402 IAHLTNAQDF
-412 EFVTDE
+412 EIVTDE

-425 GGSLPVTLLIRP
+425 GGSSPVTLLIRP

-464 RFVEPGQYCS
+464 KFVEPDEYCS